1 MTNEEFLK
9 SVALFGENWKDVNK
23 YEGIYCVSN
32 LGRIASLGRYKSAKN
47 NGFAW
52 IEPRILK
59 EKTTRLG
66 YKEVSLSRNGTTKRF
81 FVHRLVA
88 LSFIPNPLGLPQI
101 DHIDGVKSNN
111 KVSNLRWC
119 TAKGN
124 MQNPI
129 TKQVVKHTHFGHT
142 PIPVVSLNGNT
153 IVKKYSSATD
163 ATKDGFKRDS
173 ICSVCT
179 GRRKTHKGYSWMY
192 LSDYESLVNQ

>member
-9 SVALFGENWKDVNK
+9 SVALSGEKWKDVNK

-81 FVHRLVA
+81 SVHRLVA

-119 TAKGN
+119 TAKEN

-129 TKQVVKHTHFGHT
+129 TKEVLKATHLGHV
-142 PIPVVSLNGNT
+142 PIPVVA
-153 IVKKYSSATD
+153 VKDGKLFKEYQSATS
-163 ATKDGFKRDS
+163 AQEDGYKRDS
-173 ICSVCT
+173 ICRVCC
-179 GRRKTHKGYSWMY
+179 GKRKTHRGLKWMY
-192 LSDYESLVNQ
+192 LSDYENSCHQ